1 MVIALMKMGAITSY
15 SHNCMRRLL
24 LFVFIIFCKTLLAV
38 DVNQKTISALEYI
51 NKGYVQYG
59 CEELKKTAAVND
71 LAAQFY
77 VAVCYEH
84 GIGIEKNMT
93 QAFRMYRKAAE
104 RGLPDAMYH
113 IATFYR
119 NGIVVSKDTSREQ
132 EWMQRYNNKG
142 GKLTLPDL
150 IQIYNEGLK
159 HPENY
164 ALNPNGDN
172 NQSNLLAQ
180 GNNGS
185 QKQTINNI
193 TIVQQPSTQIDNSQT
208 IISNQPVVKENVKE
222 KKSDVDI
229 DIPVIQ
235 MEQNNTFALIISNEN
250 YQEVSKVPNAL
261 NDGAVFAEYCQKTL
275 GIPQNNIKYVADATL
290 NGIQRQINWIVQVME
305 AYQGEASVIFYYA
318 GHGIPD
324 ESNRSSYLLPV
335 EGYGSDVK
343 TGYSLDKLYAE
354 LSSKPAKSV
363 IVLLDAC
370 FSGTNRDGSMLASA
384 RGVAIKAKQNVPQG
398 NMVVLSAA
406 QGDETAYPYADKG
419 HGLFTYYL
427 LRKLQETQGNIT
439 FGELVDYVTK
449 EVRKTSVVI
458 NGKMQTPLASPS
470 ASATDWMNW
479 KLR

>member
-1 MVIALMKMGAITSY
+1 
-15 SHNCMRRLL
+15 MRRLL
-24 LFVFIIFCKTLLAV
+24 LVVFVLFCKSIFAA
-38 DVNQKTISALEYI
+38 DVNKRTISALEYI
-51 NKGYVQYG
+51 NNGYIQYG
-59 CEELKKTAAVND
+59 YEELKKAAAVND

-77 VAVCYEH
+77 VAVCYEY
-84 GIGIEKNMT
+84 GIGIEKDMT

-104 RGLPDAMYH
+104 RGLVDAMYH
-113 IATFYR
+113 MASFYR
-119 NGIVVSKDTSREQ
+119 NGVIVSKDASREQ
-132 EWMQRYNNKG
+132 EWIQRYQNKG

-159 HPENY
+159 YVENY
-164 ALNPNGDN
+164 ALNPNGNNRTDLIAQDN
-172 NQSNLLAQ
+172 NVP
-180 GNNGS
+180 

-193 TIVQQPSTQIDNSQT
+193 TIVQQSPTQIDNSLA
-208 IISNQPVVKENVKE
+208 NVPVQPAVKE

-235 MEQNNTFALIISNEN
+235 QKQKNTFALIIANEN

-275 GIPQNNIKYVADATL
+275 GIPLDNIKYVPDATL
-290 NGIQRQINWIVQVME
+290 NGISRQINWIVQVMD

-335 EGYGSDVK
+335 DGYGSDVK

-370 FSGTNRDGSMLASA
+370 FSGANRDGSMLASA

-427 LRKLQETQGNIT
+427 LRKLQETQGSVS
-439 FGELVDYVTK
+439 FGELVDYVIK
-449 EVRKTSVVI
+449 EVKKTSVVI

-470 ASATDWMNW
+470 ANARDWMSW